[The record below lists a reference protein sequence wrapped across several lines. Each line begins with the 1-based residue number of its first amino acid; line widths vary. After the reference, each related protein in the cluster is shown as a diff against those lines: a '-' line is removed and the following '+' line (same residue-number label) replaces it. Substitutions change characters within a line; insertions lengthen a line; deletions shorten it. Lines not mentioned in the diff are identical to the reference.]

1 MSSGLRNT
9 NKEAILSMSNTLGT
23 PKRML
28 SYFSRISLA
37 VLACRLA
44 LVYGNPAPGA
54 ETVASALSYA
64 SGNQWNSAFLSYGTL
79 PPDGNRLVPGSG
91 SLPHSKYV
99 DIPLSIQPVWL
110 AAAPIDGDT
119 VWVVS
124 SDEGRI
130 EAFRVAGDIAKATV
144 IRPNRLPPGMP
155 PLLRVENGVPELVT
169 VPEPD
174 ASALTHAIILNG
186 SRRLAFV
193 ETDGDLVVWDD
204 GVARRLPV
212 NALPDAR
219 LLTNE
224 AGRVLLLTGA
234 TTRYSHGVLG
244 DTIESGSI
252 TLIDVSNKPEVIRTI
267 SLPDESVVEGIAP
280 IWTDI
285 TGDGVREI
293 IVTLSDARQGA
304 RVVVFSETG
313 EIVAE
318 GPAIGRGY
326 RWRHPLVVVPFGP
339 GGELELVDVLTP
351 HLGGVVEFYRLE
363 GKTLRVVAQMR
374 GYTSHVIG
382 SRNLDMA
389 AAGDFD
395 GDGRL
400 EILLPN
406 QRLTELGAVRRTA
419 TGVEIAWSV
428 SLGGRLRTNLA
439 AVTLSN
445 GTLAIGAGREGKVL
459 RIWLPE

>member
-1 MSSGLRNT
+1 
-9 NKEAILSMSNTLGT
+9 
-23 PKRML
+23 
-28 SYFSRISLA
+28 
-37 VLACRLA
+37 V
-44 LVYGNPAPGA
+44 
-54 ETVASALSYA
+54 
-64 SGNQWNSAFLSYGTL
+64 
-79 PPDGNRLVPGSG
+79 
-91 SLPHSKYV
+91 
-99 DIPLSIQPVWL
+99 
-110 AAAPIDGDT
+110 
-119 VWVVS
+119 
-124 SDEGRI
+124 
-130 EAFRVAGDIAKATV
+130 
-144 IRPNRLPPGMP
+144 
-155 PLLRVENGVPELVT
+155 
-169 VPEPD
+169 
-174 ASALTHAIILNG
+174 
-186 SRRLAFV
+186 
-193 ETDGDLVVWDD
+193 
-204 GVARRLPV
+204 
-212 NALPDAR
+212 
-219 LLTNE
+219 
-224 AGRVLLLTGA
+224 
-234 TTRYSHGVLG
+234 
-244 DTIESGSI
+244 
-252 TLIDVSNKPEVIRTI
+252 
-267 SLPDESVVEGIAP
+267 
-280 IWTDI
+280 
-285 TGDGVREI
+285 

-326 RWRHPLVVVPFGP
+326 RWRHQLAVAPFGP

-363 GKTLRVVAQMR
+363 GKTLRVVAQIR

-382 SRNLDMA
+382 SRNLDMG

-445 GTLAIGAGREGKVL
+445 GTLAIGAGREGKIL

>member
-1 MSSGLRNT
+1 
-9 NKEAILSMSNTLGT
+9 MSNTSGG

-28 SYFSRISLA
+28 SHFSRISLA

-44 LVYGNPAPGA
+44 LVYGNPAPGV
-54 ETVASALSYA
+54 ETVASGFSYA
-64 SGNQWNSAFLSYGTL
+64 SGNQWNPAFLSYGTL

-91 SLPHSKYV
+91 SLPHSRYV

-124 SDEGRI
+124 SDDGRI
-130 EAFRVAGDIAKATV
+130 EAFRVVGDIAKAIV
-144 IRPNRLPPGMP
+144 IRPNRLPPGVP
-155 PLLRVENGVPELVT
+155 PFLRVENGVPELVT

-174 ASALTHAIILNG
+174 ASPLTHPIILKG

-193 ETDGDLVVWDD
+193 GLDGDLVVRDG
-204 GVARRLPV
+204 GVARRLSV

-219 LLTNE
+219 LLTNKAE
-224 AGRVLLLTGA
+224 RVLLLTGA
-234 TTRYSHGVLG
+234 TTRYGHSVLG
-244 DTIESGSI
+244 DTVEAGSI
-252 TLIDVSNKPEVIRTI
+252 TLIDVSNEPEVIRTI
-267 SLPDESVVEGIAP
+267 SLPGESVVEGIAP

-285 TGDGVREI
+285 TGDDVREI
-293 IVTLSDARQGA
+293 IVTLSDATSQGA

-326 RWRHPLVVVPFGP
+326 RWRHQISVAPFGP

-351 HLGGVVEFYRLE
+351 HLGGIVEFYRLE
-363 GKTLRVVAQMR
+363 GKTLRVVAQVR

-400 EILLPN
+400 EVLLPN
-406 QRLTELGAVRRTA
+406 QKLTELGAIRRTA
-419 TGVEIAWSV
+419 TGAEIAWSV
-428 SLGGRLRTNLA
+428 PLGGRLRTNLA
-439 AVTLSN
+439 AITLPN
-445 GTLAIGAGREGKVL
+445 GTLAIGAGREDKVL